1 VMVKALTNLAPTPFA
16 SDFELTS
23 KFDYLVVCVNVY
35 EERDPLL

>member
-1 VMVKALTNLAPTPFA
+1 MVKALTNLASAPFA

-35 EERDPLL
+35 EEGDPLL